1 MGQPDATKNPKQP
14 PPGRPRQR
22 QSDERNQAPGVRW
35 MAAQP
40 IRTLLHNQV
49 ILGHPDSQ
57 REKPSQDRNRPL
69 TNQNTGQHQK
79 DPGIE
84 DPIRQHPNTSIPE
97 TERKDDRDEDSEDDQ
112 RPRAAI
118 SPQPRCSVPSKPRN
132 QHCPEQFTG
141 NPDEVGSVEQNKPK
155 TRGEYRQDYHVEYFT
170 FYTSLWTIVKE
181 YDSPARPTLGQLS
194 AQRGPVET
202 VVNHVKFSLP
212 VQLLSSSGWLISY
225 YRCSR
230 LALTTAKIALRTAS
244 ALFLLG
250 LSLLLLPQT
259 HQLIPS
265 VEGSTKTLHLAG
277 YYPGGWNSSNPT
289 ITVQQGDSVTIDLS
303 SGDGAPH
310 QFLLD
315 LDSDSISD
323 QSNCPPNSSPT
334 DDPCSTAFS
343 GSGTTSVTF
352 TANSAGSFKYY
363 CTIHYPSMVGT
374 FVVQAPGFSMLSN
387 PSSLTIVQGS
397 SSTST
402 ITLSSERGFS
412 ATINLTSS
420 VSPAGP
426 MPTMSPTMV
435 TISPGTPATST
446 LTVSTTVSTASGSYT
461 VTVNGAS
468 GSTTNMTTVAVT
480 VTGPDFSISSSP
492 SSLGVIQGSSSN
504 SSTITLTSLN
514 GFSGTIT
521 LTSSVS
527 QAGLNISFNPASVTI
542 SSGGSGTSTMTVS
555 TSTTPPGFY
564 TATING
570 MSGSTTNMTT
580 VNISV
585 TIPDFNIKTSLP
597 SLSITQGSTATTT
610 ITLTSLSGF
619 KGTLT
624 LTGSVSQPGPTV
636 TFSPASVTLASGGTV
651 TSNMT
656 VSTAGGT
663 YPTATGS
670 YPVTVT
676 VTNGTLTHST
686 TVEVTVGAI
695 PSGTGSLPLAVL
707 IGVAAGIIAVAGTA
721 IYLVRRRAGRNPQP

>member
-1 MGQPDATKNPKQP
+1 M
-14 PPGRPRQR
+14 
-22 QSDERNQAPGVRW
+22 S
-35 MAAQP
+35 AQP

-374 FVVQAPGFSMLSN
+374 FVVQAPGFSMVSN
-387 PSSLTIVQGS
+387 PFSLTIVQGS

-412 ATINLTSS
+412 ATIN
-420 VSPAGP
+420 
-426 MPTMSPTMV
+426 
-435 TISPGTPATST
+435 
-446 LTVSTTVSTASGSYT
+446 
-461 VTVNGAS
+461 
-468 GSTTNMTTVAVT
+468 
-480 VTGPDFSISSSP
+480 
-492 SSLGVIQGSSSN
+492 
-504 SSTITLTSLN
+504 
-514 GFSGTIT
+514 